1 MSFIVDIEA
10 ARALAKWKQF
20 FADEVTE
27 TAKRIALDEGTNRI
41 TIEHYQQAAE
51 HAMLSLEQEVQRE
64 STIELGWEEAA

>member
-27 TAKRIALDEGTNRI
+27 TAKRMALDEGTSRI
-41 TIEHYQQAAE
+41 TFEHYQQAAQQ
-51 HAMLSLEQEVQRE
+51 AMLALEQEVQRE
-64 STIELGWEEAA
+64 SVVELGWEEAA